1 MGWFRGIWIGSVRND
16 IVRAAVTIAFSA
28 TDMICEGVF
37 DSYFG
42 QQNSVKVISSRLL
55 FEQYIFIT
63 VDLLFLKRWVFAMIS
78 IDAYLIR
85 LQGYRSIP
93 IAQRNRFARV
103 SDRHPQNATDVK
115 NLFSS
120 GQIGILVYDWVCSTI
135 FSVQRGH
142 IIIFFP

>member
-103 SDRHPQNATDVK
+103 SINIYRTRH
-115 NLFSS
+115 
-120 GQIGILVYDWVCSTI
+120 ILRISYFWPDWNSC
-135 FSVQRGH
+135 
-142 IIIFFP
+142 